1 MANSKQVED
10 TLREQDAEILEEAV
24 QILRG
29 LGERQAAGSVR
40 IIAARLRKGLQLS
53 IRWRRSSL
61 IFSACAMMYMFAGK
75 SVGRMVTFMRPRIA
89 G

>member
-40 IIAARLRKGLQLS
+40 IIAARLRKGLS
-53 IRWRRSSL
+53 E
-61 IFSACAMMYMFAGK
+61 
-75 SVGRMVTFMRPRIA
+75 
-89 G
+89 